1 MKFYLKNYVLANYI
15 LKLYAKCINYVVYC
29 MPVKKIMIMP
39 VPLLGYKIQQENLS
53 ISVKDFLVDNTPKEG
68 KKGMGDPQ
76 SA

>member
-1 MKFYLKNYVLANYI
+1 MH
-15 LKLYAKCINYVVYC
+15 KLRSLLHAS
-29 MPVKKIMIMP
+29 KKITIMP